1 MHRSLLMYPFKVRQ
15 LFGKT
20 PHKIFIENVIQ
31 ILETKSIGREYEFG
45 NLVVQMP
52 GHTVLLQIQTNGL
65 HWLCTICKAD
75 PFEPIF
81 THISNAHSISRP
93 WFRKT
98 ESKLI

>member
-45 NLVVQMP
+45 NLAVQMP

-81 THISNAHSISRP
+81 TYISNAHSISRP